1 MTEKAD
7 VSGSSVESALSEW
20 IKSADRAEGDKTV
33 IDGDTASYVVVFTS
47 RNNNQAPTEE
57 SGDMNYCDYVAD
69 QLLRGEV
76 LDKWGE
82 DVFNVIAEA
91 YENET
96 HWAVR
101 YVGR

>member
-1 MTEKAD
+1 
-7 VSGSSVESALSEW
+7 
-20 IKSADRAEGDKTV
+20 
-33 IDGDTASYVVVFTS
+33 
-47 RNNNQAPTEE
+47 
-57 SGDMNYCDYVAD
+57 MNYCDYVAD